1 MADVFSGM
9 TPVTMAEW
17 QSLVPD
23 SDVAKK
29 VFIQTV
35 RDYQPFFDRATMVR
49 GNDGQGMKG
58 TLADKYPEGQ
68 LVGIN
73 EGWGASTPTGR
84 AVRYPSCI
92 ARDRSV
98 IGKLQLERMPEKDRA
113 PYRARKDQMFTRGL
127 TRGMVKRVF
136 QGNPDKDP
144 RDCLGLANIVLP
156 DKDNGAWKNSIVDA
170 GGTVASGSTSTLTS
184 IYFVNWHPEEMTLF
198 FPENGGAAGISVE
211 VQKSLIYV
219 PDANGKMFPA
229 YVTEFGYD
237 LGVFAGNPEN
247 IVRIANVDTSK
258 ITTAKGAADL
268 LKLFV
273 EARHRLR
280 TDDFSHV
287 GIYCTDQVGMIY
299 DLQLLEKTKYTLEY
313 KTFGKRE
320 GMLSFGGIPIY
331 QYGTDVLNA
340 SESAITIS

>member
-1 MADVFSGM
+1 MADAFSGM

-23 SDVAKK
+23 SDVTKK
-29 VFIQTV
+29 IFVQTV

-58 TLADKYPEGQ
+58 ALAEKYPEGQ
-68 LVGIN
+68 LIGIN
-73 EGWGASTPTGR
+73 EGWNASNPTGR

-92 ARDRSV
+92 VRDRSV

-113 PYRARKDQMFTRGL
+113 LYRARKDQMFIRGL
-127 TRGMVKRVF
+127 TRSMVKRVF
-136 QGNPDKDP
+136 QGNPATDP
-144 RDCLGLANIVLP
+144 RDCMGLANIVLP
-156 DKDNGAWKNSIVDA
+156 NRDGGAWNNSIIDA
-170 GGTVASGSTSTLTS
+170 GGTGDNLTS
-184 IYFVNWHPEEMTLF
+184 IYFIHWHPEAMTLF
-198 FPENGGAAGISVE
+198 FPENGGATGISVE
-211 VQKSLIYV
+211 VQKAPIYV

-247 IVRIANVDTSK
+247 IVRIVNVDTTK

-280 TDDFSHV
+280 TDDFSSV

-299 DLQLLEKTKYTLEY
+299 DLQLLEKTRYTLEY
-313 KTFGKRE
+313 KTFGQRE

-331 QYGTDVLNA
+331 QYGTDVLSAN
-340 SESAITIS
+340 ESAITVS